1 MRCLSGFELYFRWV
15 PLRFVLN
22 VKLNLSTTATLG
34 EEERGIL
41 ERLKQE
47 SVYGLR
53 IKQSGRCREVAVSG
67 GSTVLYKQ
75 FWFLHK

>member
-1 MRCLSGFELYFRWV
+1 MLCLSGFELYSRWV

-22 VKLNLSTTATLG
+22 VKLNLSTTPTLG
-34 EEERGIL
+34 EEECGIL
-41 ERLKQE
+41 DRFKQE

-53 IKQSGRCREVAVSG
+53 VEQSGLCREVAASG

-75 FWFLHK
+75 FWF

>member
-1 MRCLSGFELYFRWV
+1 MLCLSGFELHSRWV

-34 EEERGIL
+34 EEECGIL
-41 ERLKQE
+41 EKL
-47 SVYGLR
+47 YGLR
-53 IKQSGRCREVAVSG
+53 VKQSGLCREVAASG

-75 FWFLHK
+75 FWF